1 MQKSS
6 DGSNNFDEAR
16 PGGPRTDPVVGDAD
30 NVQKTSYVTGQG
42 TDPDA
47 PDPRGPAATT
57 RAGSGMSPLVW
68 LILIVALAIA
78 AFYGIGLFR

>member
-1 MQKSS
+1 MQKAT
-6 DGSNNFDEAR
+6 DGGNSFDEAR
-16 PGGPRTDPVVGDAD
+16 QQGDRDMVVGDAD

-57 RAGSGMSPLVW
+57 RTGSGMSPLVW
-68 LILIVALAIA
+68 LIVIVALGLA